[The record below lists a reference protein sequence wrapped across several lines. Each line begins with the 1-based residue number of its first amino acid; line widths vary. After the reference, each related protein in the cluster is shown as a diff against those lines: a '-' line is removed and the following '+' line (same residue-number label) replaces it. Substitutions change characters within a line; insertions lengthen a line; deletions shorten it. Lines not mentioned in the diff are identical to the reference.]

1 MADLVDLNED
11 GSEGTF
17 ENVNAPSEDTH
28 QESQAAQPQSTA
40 LPDKYR
46 GKSIEEIVSMHQEA
60 EKLIGRQAQE
70 VGEVRRLADELIKR
84 QIDTPAVKEKKA
96 EPVEDVDFFVDPK
109 AAVTRM
115 VSEHP
120 AVVEAQRTLASNK
133 QERAKQ
139 ELVAKHPD
147 SDSVVAEKEF
157 QDWVLQSKVRQ
168 RMFVDAH
175 QNFDLESA
183 DELLTNYK
191 QYKGTKTA
199 VVEDGARQL
208 KEESNRALKAATVPT
223 SQSTGETGKK
233 FYRRADL
240 IRLQIE
246 DPDRY
251 IALQPE
257 IMQAY
262 AEKRVR

>member
-1 MADLVDLNED
+1 MADLVDPQDD
-11 GSEGTF
+11 GVF
-17 ENVNAPSEDTH
+17 ENDEAVSQVTDQVE
-28 QESQAAQPQSTA
+28 QAAQAPEPTA

-46 GKSIEEIVSMHQEA
+46 GKSIEEIVAMHQEA

-70 VGEVRRLADELIKR
+70 VGEVRKLADELIKR
-84 QIDTPAVKEKKA
+84 QIDTPVVKQEKQA

-109 AAVTRM
+109 AAVTKL

-120 AVVEAQRTLASNK
+120 AVVEAQSTLARNK

-139 ELVAKHPD
+139 ELVTKHPD
-147 SDSVVAEKEF
+147 SDAVVAEKEF

-175 QNFDLESA
+175 QNFDLEAA

-191 QYKGTKTA
+191 MYKGTKTA

-208 KEESNRALKAATVPT
+208 KAESDKALKAATVPT
-223 SQSTGETGKK
+223 AQSTGETGKK